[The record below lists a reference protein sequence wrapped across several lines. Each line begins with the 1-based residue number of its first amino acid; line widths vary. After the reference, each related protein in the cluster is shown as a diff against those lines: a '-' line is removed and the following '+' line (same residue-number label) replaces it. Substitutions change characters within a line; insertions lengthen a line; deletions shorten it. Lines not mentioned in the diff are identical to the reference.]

1 MGGAMSVP
9 SQFVGNLTPPRVSS
23 AKPKPRSIERRFR
36 LMQSG
41 TLALAVLLF
50 STALC
55 LGVAYQKRLAASIQ
69 ALHVEGVQAQRLERL
84 NAEMRASS
92 RQMLALLI
100 AFAGFSVAVAAWFR
114 RAHQRYIWQHLDEL
128 GQLVAEVRRGNL
140 KLTPEVPDTVEF
152 GPLMEAF
159 QGMAA
164 ELAEMRTSLEQ
175 KVVERTA
182 KLEVAQKELLQAAKL
197 ASLGQLVSGVAHEIN
212 NPLTSILG
220 FSEVVLGRRGIDAAV
235 LAPIRTI
242 REEALRLK
250 NVVANLSSFARHAPH
265 RTQRLDLR
273 TIIDRLID
281 LRDYHLRADNVTL
294 HVSKPADPLW
304 VTADPDQLLQVLLNL
319 LLNSEH
325 AIHEARDRGDIWI
338 ECGTGAGVAY
348 FTVRDNGAGM
358 STETREHIFE
368 PFFTTKQPGQ
378 GTGLG
383 LAISHGIVQQHDG
396 RILVE
401 SKIGEGT
408 SIRVELPV
416 SVDKPS
422 ATSSSN
428 GRSKASASLSI
439 MRHALVIDDEPG
451 ILEMVGDTLER
462 MGCRVTL
469 LQGSSGVDAA
479 LQNNQFDVV
488 LCDLKMP
495 GQNGLDVYRRLRSDC
510 PELAARFLLM
520 TGNLA
525 DAEDH
530 AAELASVPILPKPFT
545 LARLREA
552 VKQLLAKPLDF

>member
-1 MGGAMSVP
+1 MSVP
-9 SQFVGNLTPPRVSS
+9 SQSAESPTPAPTPR

-50 STALC
+50 TTALY
-55 LGVAYQKRLAASIQ
+55 LGVAYQTRLAASIQ
-69 ALHVEGVQAQRLERL
+69 ALHATGVQAQQLEKL

-92 RQMLALLI
+92 RQMLALLV
-100 AFAGFSVAVAAWFR
+100 AFAGFSFAVSAWFR

-128 GQLVAEVRRGNL
+128 SQLVGEVRRGNL
-140 KLTPEVPDTVEF
+140 SVTAEIPDTIEF

-159 QGMAA
+159 QDMAA
-164 ELAEMRTSLEQ
+164 ELAEIRASLER

-182 KLEVAQKELLQAAKL
+182 KLELAQKELLQSAKL

-220 FSEVVLGRRGIDAAV
+220 FSEVVLGRQGVDASV
-235 LAPIRTI
+235 LAPLRTI

-250 NVVANLSSFARHAPH
+250 NVVANLSSFARRAPH

-273 TIIDRLID
+273 TVVDRLIG
-281 LRDYHLRADNVTL
+281 LREYHLRADNIQL
-294 HVSKPADPLW
+294 HVAKPPDPLW

-319 LLNSEH
+319 LLNSEQ
-325 AIHEARDRGDIWI
+325 AIREARDRGDIWI
-338 ECGTGAGVAY
+338 ECRADEATAHL
-348 FTVRDNGAGM
+348 TVRDNGSGM
-358 STETREHIFE
+358 SAEARERIFE
-368 PFFTTKQPGQ
+368 PFFTTKPPGQ

-383 LAISHGIVQQHDG
+383 LAISHGIIQQHEG
-396 RILVE
+396 KILAE

-408 SIRVELPV
+408 TIRVDLPI
-416 SVDKPS
+416 
-422 ATSSSN
+422 SSD
-428 GRSKASASLSI
+428 RTSASPSGNGTSKTAATTSI

-469 LQGSSGVDAA
+469 LHGSNGVETA
-479 LQNNQFDVV
+479 LQKSQFDVV

-495 GQNGLDVYRRLRSDC
+495 GQSGLDIYRLLRSTR
-510 PELAARFLLM
+510 PELASRFLLM

-525 DAEDH
+525 DAQDH

-545 LARLREA
+545 LGRLREA
-552 VKQLLAKPLDF
+552 VGQVLAK